1 LLTIATTIAITKTT
15 KQNRWNETMTIIATN
30 KDFKVEFNGSATY
43 FVTDNN
49 GDCWK
54 TYKSEKAAI
63 NYMNKVA

>member
-1 LLTIATTIAITKTT
+1 MKIV
-15 KQNRWNETMTIIATN
+15 ATN
-30 KDFKVEFNGSATY
+30 KDFKVEFNQSSTY

-63 NYMNKVA
+63 KYMDSVA

>member
-1 LLTIATTIAITKTT
+1 
-15 KQNRWNETMTIIATN
+15 MTIIATN

-63 NYMNKVA
+63 KFMNKVARC